1 MLMSQLWSHFMHTLT
16 TCKEK
21 TCNFLPPPQI
31 YHPSIVYTRLSLQG
45 GGLGKRM
52 ATPWTS
58 PQSITGEHS
67 TTQDKQPFMNTHS
80 HLKEIKRD
88 LLMSHDFGLWE
99 EAGVPGKNPH
109 LHEENMKT
117 PGRKTPGQDLN
128 PGPSCCKA
136 IGLPTVS
143 LCSPQLYHALNN
155 CDGLSRLGGRL
166 KAEPTAPTS
175 VSVRLT
181 SGFIVL

>member
-1 MLMSQLWSHFMHTLT
+1 M
-16 TCKEK
+16 
-21 TCNFLPPPQI
+21 QI
-31 YHPSIVYTRLSLQG
+31 YLKYDYVSAVVTFHAHSNYLQGENMQLSTFPPNLPSIHCLYQFVLAG
-45 GGLGKRM
+45 GGLGYLQLSLGKRM

-67 TTQDKQPFMNTHS
+67 TTQDKQPFMNTHK
-80 HLKEIKRD
+80 HLKEI
-88 LLMSHDFGLWE
+88 MSHDFGLWE
-99 EAGVPGKNPH
+99 EAGVPGKNPD

-155 CDGLSRLGGRL
+155 CNGLSGL
-166 KAEPTAPTS
+166 
-175 VSVRLT
+175 
-181 SGFIVL
+181 